1 MTLRMRM
8 TKVLVIFSDD
18 GAIKTE
24 SLENDNDCGSFS
36 DDDDLRDGCGDKEEE
51 DDDDDGMGCF
61 NIQSAQCH

>member
-24 SLENDNDCGSFS
+24 SVENDNDGGSYS
-36 DDDDLRDGCGDKEEE
+36 DDDDFHD
-51 DDDDDGMGCF
+51 MW
-61 NIQSAQCH
+61 